1 MASHPKMGISTPPPP
16 LPAHLRPMTA
26 AAPAR
31 PTPRVVAPAP
41 EPAPAPE
48 VRKTAPLPPPPARSL
63 ASVPPAA
70 PQSPSRK
77 PVLPESSSV
86 VRASTP
92 APPAPPALAASIAPP
107 ATPTM
112 PVSAPV
118 ATASGPNVAQVMALL
133 ATATSD
139 VESAESSLEA
149 TSLALGSV
157 FQAFPARA
165 TIAHVVDPS
174 SGDFVVTCALGEGA
188 DRLLMT
194 REGLS
199 DWVLAAAFASK
210 RPILVEHGELGATPP
225 ERHAFFA
232 AKRAIVVPIIA
243 ADGTPM
249 GALEVVDP
257 ARGATLD
264 RGTLA
269 AVAKLA
275 KALAGFFEERGVQLR
290 NVVIPSGMLP
300 PADPVS
306 EELVAMRMRADST
319 PEVDPRATI
328 PDVEVIEAIEVMRR
342 TA

>member
-1 MASHPKMGISTPPPP
+1 MAG
-16 LPAHLRPMTA
+16 PAP
-26 AAPAR
+26 
-31 PTPRVVAPAP
+31 VPAP
-41 EPAPAPE
+41 ET
-48 VRKTAPLPPPPARSL
+48 RKTTPLPPPPAPRSL
-63 ASVPPAA
+63 ASVPPPA
-70 PQSPSRK
+70 PPSPTRK
-77 PVLPESSSV
+77 PTLPESSSV

-92 APPAPPALAASIAPP
+92 APPAPAAVS
-107 ATPTM
+107 PTM
-112 PVSAPV
+112 PVSAPAAAP
-118 ATASGPNVAQVMALL
+118 ATPNVAQVMALL

-149 TSLALGSV
+149 TSLALGSI

-165 TIAHVVDPS
+165 TVAHVVDPS
-174 SGDFVVTCALGEGA
+174 SGDFVVTCALGDGA

-194 REGLS
+194 REGLA

-210 RPILVEHGELGATPP
+210 RAILVEHTELGATPP
-225 ERHAFFA
+225 ERHAFFGA
-232 AKRAIVVPIIA
+232 ARALVVPIVA

-257 ARGATLD
+257 ARGAPFD

-300 PADPVS
+300 PADPLS
-306 EELVAMRMRADST
+306 DELVAMRMRADST

-342 TA
+342 TG